1 MKTFRLHLMSMTRSE
16 LIPDVVRFTGR
27 DAAGSFGLLA
37 NAYRRV
43 TVLVFGLAHF
53 QDAAGNLEYLALPGG
68 VLYFVGN
75 ELRITTTHFIRGSSL
90 DEISAALDRELRQ
103 EEEELHTIKQSLHRL
118 DEEILRR
125 MFELKARG
133 RYE

>member
-16 LIPDVVRFTGR
+16 LIPDVVRFTGH
-27 DAAGSFGLLA
+27 DAAGSFGILA
-37 NAYRRV
+37 NAFRRM

-68 VLYFVGN
+68 LLYFVGN
-75 ELRITTTHFIRGSSL
+75 ELRITTTDFVRSSSL

-103 EEEELHTIKQSLHRL
+103 KEEELHTIKQSLHHL

-125 MFELKARG
+125 MFELKGTG